1 MLNTC
6 GMMINYYFQLFDD
19 RWHKIMLG
27 VTENRAK
34 LWVDCQPIKSVDGYI
49 ESPLRTRGHYDIN
62 DGFLSIAQHANQ
74 PRQAY
79 QVTISREFVTFLL
92 IFSLFLSAAA
102 IVSSKCQFLEKFNL
116 FLGRIC
122 SL

>member
-92 IFSLFLSAAA
+92 IFSLSPQQQSSP
-102 IVSSKCQFLEKFNL
+102 VSVNFSRNL
-116 FLGRIC
+116 IFFLGRIC